1 MPLFAPHEIRHL
13 VGDRTEAEA
22 ILDLCGADRQQA
34 HDAIEQMLEQGGLG
48 PSTRVIIRLDP
59 ATPTSGE
66 TLFLPVGRHL
76 LAARR
81 QRRIVRFST
90 LPDADGGGFYLEI
103 SPPSPTELESR

>member
-34 HDAIEQMLEQGGLG
+34 HDAIERLLEHGGLG

-81 QRRIVRFST
+81 QRRIARFST
-90 LPDADGGGFYLEI
+90 LPDADGGGFYLEFAT
-103 SPPSPTELESR
+103 PSPTELEST